1 MRALGLCVFAVI
13 CLAGCGPSSRVDQS
27 ARDAADLEKS
37 FGPSTPTQEG
47 DWYSLG
53 SVQGSVLHAYALYS
67 VGGDSTFVPPAGSEF
82 VDVVYGFKTPGNEAV
97 PLCDPPTPFLVEPG
111 GNIDQP
117 DEHLTRK
124 IFDSYPDS
132 QPSIYSDI
140 VVGPGKVTKSAAI
153 FVVDENRFDPHT
165 WKVWFGQPVTL
176 RVNDA
181 PPSPF
186 APESQTN
193 NIARLDGSAPTVDCS
208 GEPPRTSTRPRPQT

>member
-82 VDVVYGFKTPGNEAV
+82 VDVVYGFKTPGNQAV

-117 DEHLTRK
+117 DERLTRK
-124 IFDSYPDS
+124 IFDQLP
-132 QPSIYSDI
+132 
-140 VVGPGKVTKSAAI
+140 
-153 FVVDENRFDPHT
+153 
-165 WKVWFGQPVTL
+165 
-176 RVNDA
+176 
-181 PPSPF
+181 
-186 APESQTN
+186 
-193 NIARLDGSAPTVDCS
+193 
-208 GEPPRTSTRPRPQT
+208 